1 MRQPTVPNSGSPGAD
16 AGHDFNW
23 RHANAQSDFAGQR
36 ARLPP
41 EQSAWR
47 LEGLIFEKSST
58 HRTEGR
64 EHQRPVR
71 QVEYTHNGHTER
83 GTGTVD
89 GSTIS
94 FGNITI
100 GTRDGTNA
108 ALEFSSGTAKMTA
121 ALTKTATPADQNKL
135 VGDWIGSSATQSAT
149 FKVVSINGRDAQV
162 QYTVNGKTG
171 TGVGDLYKNTVN
183 LGNVQVS
190 SDDGVQG
197 TMTFP
202 VGHSTLTLHVTKFTP
217 STTSSSANGAGSSV
231 NKLA

>member
-1 MRQPTVPNSGSPGAD
+1 MPAMTSIGATPTRSQISPANERVYHQSNLLGDWKGSFSKNHQPVELKVVSING
-16 AGHDFNW
+16 
-23 RHANAQSDFAGQR
+23 
-36 ARLPP
+36 
-41 EQSAWR
+41 QSA
-47 LEGLIFEKSST
+47 
-58 HRTEGR
+58 
-64 EHQRPVR
+64 

-108 ALEFSSGTAKMTA
+108 ALEFSFGTAKMTA
-121 ALTKTATPADQNKL
+121 ALTKTATPVDQNKL
-135 VGDWIGSSATQSAT
+135 VGNWIGSSATQSAT
-149 FKVVSINGRDAQV
+149 FRVVSINGRDAQV
-162 QYTVNGKTG
+162 QYTVNGQTV
-171 TGVGDLYKNTVN
+171 TGVGDLYKNTVM
-183 LGNVQVS
+183 LGKVQIS
-190 SDDGVQG
+190 SADGVQG

-217 STTSSSANGAGSSV
+217 NTASSSASV